1 LSKRLSLQL
10 RIPPESLSARA
21 PVTAFPW
28 SRHRMMQEL
37 MKHGVDPGTV
47 RFLWLHEENGFHE
60 RTIRATG
67 FVR

>member
-1 LSKRLSLQL
+1 
-10 RIPPESLSARA
+10 
-21 PVTAFPW
+21 
-28 SRHRMMQEL
+28 MMQEL